1 MLRHGLWLAVL
12 VCACASRPSPEA
24 ATPPRIKDSIPER
37 SAALRAADGRLK
49 LDDEDQRYGIE
60 AAKERRQSTL
70 EEGSSSG
77 SVVIPMPPPNDSG
90 MFDPGDGGSENIKRF
105 R

>member
-1 MLRHGLWLAVL
+1 MLRRGLWLALL

-24 ATPPRIKDSIPER
+24 ATPPRINDSIPER
-37 SAALRAADGRLK
+37 SAALRASDGRLK
-49 LDDEDQRYGIE
+49 LDVEEQRYGIE

-90 MFDPGDGGSENIKRF
+90 MFNPRDGGADK
-105 R
+105 

>member
-1 MLRHGLWLAVL
+1 MLCRGLWLAVVML
-12 VCACASRPSPEA
+12 CGCASRPSPEA
-24 ATPPRIKDSIPER
+24 ATPPRINDSIPER

-49 LDDEDQRYGIE
+49 LDVEEQRYGIE
-60 AAKERRQSTL
+60 AAKERRQSTV

-90 MFDPGDGGSENIKRF
+90 MFNQRDSGTDR
-105 R
+105 